1 MINVASMDQ
10 FLSARRKWKNRL
22 MLSLVGLA
30 ALTAIL
36 PLMIVFFHILREGL
50 PALNVAFFTS
60 LPAPTG
66 QEGGGMGNAILGSM
80 ILVVLASLVAVP
92 IGILG
97 GVYLSEYA
105 DGHVANMFR
114 WTTDLL
120 TSLPSIVVGLFVYAT
135 IVAPFKSFS
144 AYAGAAALALLMV
157 PIVVKT
163 TEEVLKL
170 MPQHIREAG
179 LALGLPRWRV
189 ILFVV
194 LRGRMP
200 AVMTGVILALARI
213 AGETAPLL
221 ITAFGNRNWPQSLS
235 QPTPSLPV
243 QIYNYAISPYADW
256 QRQAWAGALTLVFLV
271 FLLNLVA
278 RLWLS
283 RDGSGRSA

>member
-1 MINVASMDQ
+1 
-10 FLSARRKWKNRL
+10 
-22 MLSLVGLA
+22 MLGLVTLA
-30 ALTAIL
+30 AITAIL
-36 PLMIVFFHILREGL
+36 PLMIVFFHILKEGL
-50 PALNVAFFTS
+50 PALSFEFFTS

-66 QEGGGMGNAILGSM
+66 QPGGGMGNAIAGSA
-80 ILVVLASLVAVP
+80 ILVALASAVAVP
-92 IGILG
+92 IGVLG

-105 DGHVANMFR
+105 DGQVANLFR

-135 IVAPFKSFS
+135 VVAPFKSFS
-144 AYAGAAALALLMV
+144 AYAGAAALAILMV

-170 MPQHIREAG
+170 MPQHVREAG

-194 LRGRMP
+194 LRGRLP

-221 ITAFGNRNWPQSLS
+221 ITAFGNRNWPQALS
-235 QPTPSLPV
+235 EPTPSLPV
-243 QIYNYAISPYADW
+243 QIFNYAISPFADW

-271 FLLNLVA
+271 FALNLVA
-278 RLWLS
+278 RLWLA
-283 RDGSGRSA
+283 RDASGRSA